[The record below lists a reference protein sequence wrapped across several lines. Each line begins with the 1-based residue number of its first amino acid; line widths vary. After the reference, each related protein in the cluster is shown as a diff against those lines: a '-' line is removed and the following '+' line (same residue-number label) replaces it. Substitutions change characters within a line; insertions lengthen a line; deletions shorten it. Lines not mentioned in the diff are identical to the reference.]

1 MAKVSEKVFPLNLK
15 HRTDLKVVPLSK
27 VYVLL
32 ITSAEAVMNLINFN
46 FVKLVRC
53 EGQYDA
59 WKNSKL
65 FEDLRDI
72 STVKT

>member
-1 MAKVSEKVFPLNLK
+1 MAAKHKSSEAGNTDMPKRSLEVFPLNLK

-46 FVKLVRC
+46 FVKLV
-53 EGQYDA
+53 
-59 WKNSKL
+59 
-65 FEDLRDI
+65 
-72 STVKT
+72 

>member
-46 FVKLVRC
+46 FVKLV
-53 EGQYDA
+53 
-59 WKNSKL
+59 
-65 FEDLRDI
+65 
-72 STVKT
+72 